1 MTGVSFVI
9 PVRDGRATIREALES
24 VLAQHDGRPMEV
36 IVVDDQSRD
45 GSFEMLSG
53 LAGPLAFKLLRA
65 DGRGAAAALN
75 RGIRQAQF
83 PIICQVDQDVTLE
96 PGWMALLVAALEDP
110 GVAAAQGWYTT
121 NPISGTLAR
130 IMGRD
135 LEDRYTGLG
144 QRVDHVCTGNS
155 AYRAEALHRV
165 GLFDESMG
173 YGYDNDLSYRLVD
186 AGYRL
191 VHCSEARSTHR
202 WREGLVGYVRQQYG
216 FGYGRL
222 DLVAKHPRRATGDAV
237 SPLAMMAHP
246 ALMAVALASLAAGSA
261 VEDPTSLW
269 LLGIGGALILTL
281 GFERLIRGALAAQR
295 FHDPIPLLFPG
306 AHLLRDLAWVV
317 AGVMWAVHR
326 AAGVSAS
333 PSGSMPPRASRLASP
348 SSVPQKSQV
357 PLDASRILAVIPAF
371 NEAPNLPVVV
381 KEIRALGADIDVL
394 VVDDGSTDETLAVVS
409 RLGVNWLGLP
419 FRMGIGAAMRVALR
433 YAVSHGYGTVVRLDG
448 DGQHVASDVPQL
460 LAPIASGD
468 ADVVAGAREWRSSGE
483 GLTAGGICRRIL
495 ASSLSLMTGRSVS
508 DPTCGFCA
516 LGPRAVRLLAMHHPT
531 GYPEAELRLFLFRN
545 GLRVSEV
552 PVETRSRLS
561 GRTSLTPSRMAL
573 AAARV
578 LLAMCVVPFRR
589 AVPDLAHD

>member
-1 MTGVSFVI
+1 
-9 PVRDGRATIREALES
+9 
-24 VLAQHDGRPMEV
+24 
-36 IVVDDQSRD
+36 
-45 GSFEMLSG
+45 
-53 LAGPLAFKLLRA
+53 
-65 DGRGAAAALN
+65 
-75 RGIRQAQF
+75 
-83 PIICQVDQDVTLE
+83 
-96 PGWMALLVAALEDP
+96 
-110 GVAAAQGWYTT
+110 
-121 NPISGTLAR
+121 
-130 IMGRD
+130 
-135 LEDRYTGLG
+135 
-144 QRVDHVCTGNS
+144 
-155 AYRAEALHRV
+155 
-165 GLFDESMG
+165 
-173 YGYDNDLSYRLVD
+173 
-186 AGYRL
+186 
-191 VHCSEARSTHR
+191 
-202 WREGLVGYVRQQYG
+202 
-216 FGYGRL
+216 
-222 DLVAKHPRRATGDAV
+222 
-237 SPLAMMAHP
+237 
-246 ALMAVALASLAAGSA
+246 
-261 VEDPTSLW
+261 
-269 LLGIGGALILTL
+269 
-281 GFERLIRGALAAQR
+281 
-295 FHDPIPLLFPG
+295 
-306 AHLLRDLAWVV
+306 
-317 AGVMWAVHR
+317 
-326 AAGVSAS
+326 
-333 PSGSMPPRASRLASP
+333 
-348 SSVPQKSQV
+348 
-357 PLDASRILAVIPAF
+357 
-371 NEAPNLPVVV
+371 VVV